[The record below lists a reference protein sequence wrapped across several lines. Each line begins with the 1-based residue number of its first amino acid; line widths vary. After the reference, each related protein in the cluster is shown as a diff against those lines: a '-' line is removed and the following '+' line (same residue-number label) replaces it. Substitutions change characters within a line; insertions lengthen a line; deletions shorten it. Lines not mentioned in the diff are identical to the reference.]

1 MRYTILLDKNEK
13 VRNIEAQEQSR
24 FVKLILEKLEGPIEV
39 DSEEQ
44 LSNNERIEIKRLLN
58 SYSINIISDIDSGL
72 KIYVK
77 TDLIGEWKKP
87 KYVLKEDRSQIDP
100 NKRLYLEMNINFWTI
115 FEEQEVETN

>member
-24 FVKLILEKLEGPIEV
+24 FVKLILETLEVPIEF

-44 LSNNERIEIKRLLN
+44 LSINDRIEIKRLLN